1 MMISPRAARMA
12 AFSPAEAILSG
23 LSITR
28 IGRTIRLYKSK
39 IWRVP
44 SSLIPSAISTSIFM
58 SPKACRQRE
67 SRQLRMCLRSLRQA
81 TITDTR
87 MFSLACMFGFY
98 FPRDRELSEAIPAL
112 KESAWRHIPLAPAAE
127 AAPHKA
133 CHYRPAL
140 KKRET
145 ITPHRMREFLFRL
158 ESDSRML
165 REGSVRR
172 RGCVSCA
179 RPHAIPLADAY
190 EGDPDRQGDRWQL
203 FPIQRHRAKAVHAD
217 RDTPCK
223 KQRTVHLKFR
233 IPVQRYCPG
242 NKLIDRREQQ
252 CEAAE
257 SQLDPDRHVGVV
269 STPFAADVAQVDP
282 FLAKSMAK
290 VKIAFD
296 RLDRHVPSVESMAE
310 TFAGGDI
317 NLRSAIN
324 QFAVSCAHV
333 SKNGNAN
340 HQENQRR
347 LPAAR

>member
-12 AFSPAEAILSG
+12 AFSPAEAILSR

-28 IGRTIRLYKSK
+28 RGRTIRLYKSK

-81 TITDTR
+81 MITDTR

-98 FPRDRELSEAIPAL
+98 FPRERELSEAIPTL
-112 KESAWRHIPLAPAAE
+112 KESAWRHIPLAPAAKPLDSATLNGAAE

-133 CHYRPAL
+133 CHCRPAL

-145 ITPHRMREFLFRL
+145 ITPHCMREFLFRL

-203 FPIQRHRAKAVHAD
+203 FPIQRHRAKAVH
-217 RDTPCK
+217 
-223 KQRTVHLKFR
+223 
-233 IPVQRYCPG
+233 
-242 NKLIDRREQQ
+242 
-252 CEAAE
+252 
-257 SQLDPDRHVGVV
+257 
-269 STPFAADVAQVDP
+269 
-282 FLAKSMAK
+282 
-290 VKIAFD
+290 
-296 RLDRHVPSVESMAE
+296 
-310 TFAGGDI
+310 
-317 NLRSAIN
+317 
-324 QFAVSCAHV
+324 
-333 SKNGNAN
+333 
-340 HQENQRR
+340 
-347 LPAAR
+347 